1 MEVLKKLLLIVLAP
15 SFVLFISW
23 VLSTYN
29 DFAWWGIVF
38 FAISVIGMQISLC
51 IASPK
56 NLIEPIPGYMIAG
69 SLYAFIAADMCSEY
83 EPIFEFFA
91 STMFAFT
98 FFFICCPH
106 VIRWRINIKDKRKL

>member
-1 MEVLKKLLLIVLAP
+1 MKNIKNLLLIVLAP
-15 SFVLFISW
+15 AFVLFLSW

-29 DFAWWGIVF
+29 DFKWLGIVF
-38 FAISVIGMQISLC
+38 FAIAVIAMQIFLC

-69 SLYAFIAADMCSEY
+69 SLYAFIAADMCGDY
-83 EPIFEFFA
+83 EPIFEVFA

-106 VIRWRINIKDKRKL
+106 VLRWRINIKD

>member
-38 FAISVIGMQISLC
+38 FAISVIAMQILLC
-51 IASPK
+51 IANPK
-56 NLIEPIPGYMIAG
+56 KLIVPVPGYMIAG
-69 SLYAFIAADMCSEY
+69 SLYAFIAADACGEY
-83 EPIFEFFA
+83 EPVFEFFA
-91 STMFAFT
+91 VTMFAFT
-98 FFFICCPH
+98 VFFTWLPH
-106 VIRWRINIKDKRKL
+106 VVRWLKER